1 MSFCLIQELSLL
13 SVPGLDPQSAEHL
26 QTLIEE
32 IKDEMLK
39 QKSVQFVIITVVV
52 VVVVTISN

>member
-1 MSFCLIQELSLL
+1 L